1 MKIFL
6 IGMMG
11 SGKSFI
17 SKHLALELKLDSFD
31 LDEVIEKAEKETITN
46 IFKEKGEEHFR
57 QLETDYL
64 YQFANKDNFVL
75 ATGGGTPCYNNNM
88 NWMNENGIT
97 VWLDESID
105 IITKRLESG
114 KEHRPL
120 IAKLSNDEFK
130 RFVENK
136 LKERKPFYNKA
147 KLNYNSTMPLQNLIG
162 NILHY

>member
-17 SKHLALELKLDSFD
+17 SKHLALELKLNCFD
-31 LDEVIEKAEKETITN
+31 LDEVIEKAEKETISN
-46 IFKEKGEEHFR
+46 IFNQKGEEYFR

-64 YQFANKDNFVL
+64 YQFANKDNFVV
-75 ATGGGTPCYNNNM
+75 ATGGGTPCFNNNI

-105 IITKRLESG
+105 IIAKRLESG

-120 IAKLSNDEFK
+120 IAKLSNDK
-130 RFVENK
+130 LKKFVESK
-136 LKERKPFYNKA
+136 LKERKSFYSKA
-147 KLNYNSTMPLQNLIG
+147 RLSYNSTMPLQNLIG